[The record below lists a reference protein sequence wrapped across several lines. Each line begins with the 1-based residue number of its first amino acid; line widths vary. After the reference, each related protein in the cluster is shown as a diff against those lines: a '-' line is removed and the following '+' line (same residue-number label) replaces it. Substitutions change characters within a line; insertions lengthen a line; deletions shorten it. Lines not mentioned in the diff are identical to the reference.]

1 MSNNNNV
8 VEGTTV
14 PFVEP
19 ADNSGVEIVPV
30 NQGEIEEITPGQ
42 MALGLGVTALVGY
55 GIGKL
60 GELFYNKII
69 LPGYVKAVD
78 KIEENKKKRNKKLRR
93 KAKRNE
99 VIVEAEEAEDDNLEA
114 LEEEELEYE
123 EDDEETEEEPRQVSK
138 KAAKKAAKKKKRH

>member
-1 MSNNNNV
+1 MSNNNV
-8 VEGTTV
+8 TEGTTV
-14 PFVEP
+14 PFVET
-19 ADNSGVEIVPV
+19 ADNGRMEIVPV
-30 NQGEIEEITPGQ
+30 NQGDLEEITPGQ

-60 GELFYNKII
+60 GELLYNKVI

-78 KIEENKKKRNKKLRR
+78 KIEENRKKKNKKLRR

-99 VIVEAEEAEDDNLEA
+99 TIIEAEEAEDDNLEA
-114 LEEEELEYE
+114 LEEEELEY